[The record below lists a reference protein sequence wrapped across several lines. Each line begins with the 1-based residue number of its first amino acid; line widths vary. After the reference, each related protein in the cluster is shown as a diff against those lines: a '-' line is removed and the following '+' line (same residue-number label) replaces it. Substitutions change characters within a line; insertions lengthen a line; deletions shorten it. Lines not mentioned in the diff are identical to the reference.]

1 MSRLYLAAEKLF
13 RTLSSRDQSFEF
25 HDAMLSMVCSDI
37 YSNVDDV
44 DVLSLS
50 LIQGCSLCCR
60 VGIHRAPNHRTV

>member
-13 RTLSSRDQSFEF
+13 CTLSSRDESSECQF

-37 YSNVDDV
+37 YSNV

-60 VGIHRAPNHRTV
+60 VGIYRAPDHRTA